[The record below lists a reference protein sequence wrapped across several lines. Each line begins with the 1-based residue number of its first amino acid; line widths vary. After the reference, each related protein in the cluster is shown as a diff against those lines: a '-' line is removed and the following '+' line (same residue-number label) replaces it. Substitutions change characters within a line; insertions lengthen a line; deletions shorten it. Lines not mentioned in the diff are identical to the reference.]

1 MRGLIDEVDYIWDT
15 IDNCY
20 YYEPTYL
27 DHFEGSTFSQKM
39 DSVRKDL
46 KVKLSDE
53 LKLEDADREFA
64 NQVDNSAFALHL
76 FRRR

>member
-1 MRGLIDEVDYIWDT
+1 
-15 IDNCY
+15 
-20 YYEPTYL
+20 
-27 DHFEGSTFSQKM
+27 M